1 MAKAKPRTNGEAR
14 PDPARDRV
22 LELTTGAGASPGY
35 VRIDGRTYEL
45 ADPAHFGLRAG
56 GAIWRG
62 VERIAALEA
71 ISEPSEADEREYRE
85 RLERIA
91 QVALPELEAEVTARL
106 ATGQL
111 ADLVIAFF
119 ALVASANP
127 RLRLLLGTAEPSA
140 PAGTTSSPSSP
151 ASTAATR

>member
-1 MAKAKPRTNGEAR
+1 MARAKRTSGGAR
-14 PDPARDRV
+14 PDPPSRV

-45 ADPAHFGLRAG
+45 ADPAHFGLRSG

-62 VERIAALEA
+62 MERIAALEA
-71 ISEPSEADEREYRE
+71 LAEPSEADEREYRE

-91 QVALPELEAEVTARL
+91 LIALPDLEPEILAKL

-111 ADLVIAFF
+111 ADLVVAFF

-127 RLRLLLGTAEPSA
+127 RLNLLLRTAEPSA
-140 PAGTTSSPSSP
+140 PAGTTSSPNSP
-151 ASTAATR
+151 ASTAAT